1 MSYYETSQGAKVF
14 AAGAFYLMRL
24 VHVALESMQHV
35 VNLGKAVFLEVT
47 PGFDRA
53 PPRAAD
59 QHHRPVDRCRLA
71 RMAEKIGVDVPVGAV
86 LPGDVDRPRR
96 MADEQVFD
104 FRAAVDEHR
113 FGVLLKK
120 GMGFGGFGMMGPGM
134 MGGRGMM
141 GGWSGGGFGWG
152 GLLFIALVIVG
163 IVLIARGLLARP
175 AATSDGAL
183 EILRQ
188 RLAKGEITKEQF
200 EELRKTLQ

>member
-1 MSYYETSQGAKVF
+1 MNSRDWT
-14 AAGAFYLMRL
+14 
-24 VHVALESMQHV
+24 
-35 VNLGKAVFLEVT
+35 
-47 PGFDRA
+47 
-53 PPRAAD
+53 
-59 QHHRPVDRCRLA
+59 
-71 RMAEKIGVDVPVGAV
+71 I
-86 LPGDVDRPRR
+86 
-96 MADEQVFD
+96 
-104 FRAAVDEHR
+104 
-113 FGVLLKK
+113 VLLVILGIFVLLPIL

-175 AATSDGAL
+175 GTTSDGAL